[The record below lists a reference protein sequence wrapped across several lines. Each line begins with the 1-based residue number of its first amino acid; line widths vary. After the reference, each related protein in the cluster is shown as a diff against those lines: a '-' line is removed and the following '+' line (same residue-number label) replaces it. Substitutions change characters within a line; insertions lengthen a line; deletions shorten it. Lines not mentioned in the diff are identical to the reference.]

1 MKISEVDRTKLS
13 PMMAQYMEIK
23 DKYKEE
29 LVFYRLG
36 DFYEMFFDDALIA
49 SRELELTLTGRVA
62 GLEEK
67 VPMCG
72 VPHNNVKPYIE
83 KLVNKGYRVAICE
96 QLEDPRFTK
105 GMVKRGIV
113 DVISKGTIAD
123 NDLLNDL
130 DSSYIA
136 SILFF
141 SDIIVLTILDISTGY
156 LATLSIEN
164 DEEKINDALFYRD
177 VSYVVYIPKNYT
189 NDVLKGMNPTI
200 DIKSTNDYTSSLE
213 EMMLTDYLNLQN
225 TYLKLTTD
233 QAKLTNY
240 INDTLKDKSEVVL
253 TSKVDTKSLSKVSR
267 YFNFASYS
275 ILAVVIFI
283 ITLVLTSFKE
293 KTVNKRIVVSSMNYK
308 KHNGLI
314 LKSSLLYALIVWVL
328 FSLLAIILLGKSVL
342 NTRGLLLSLN
352 TLVFTLQALT
362 FALLIS
368 SLVNNKDA
376 IGGIVNVVALGGAFI
391 PSMYLPEKVVS
402 ISHIFPAYYYNN
414 SNDLV
419 TSLEVINL
427 TTLKPFITNIM
438 MMLVFMLV
446 FIVLNNFVIK
456 NKRKA

>member
-1 MKISEVDRTKLS
+1 MTVFKTFWKI
-13 PMMAQYMEIK
+13 
-23 DKYKEE
+23 
-29 LVFYRLG
+29 
-36 DFYEMFFDDALIA
+36 
-49 SRELELTLTGRVA
+49 
-62 GLEEK
+62 
-67 VPMCG
+67 
-72 VPHNNVKPYIE
+72 
-83 KLVNKGYRVAICE
+83 VNKY
-96 QLEDPRFTK
+96 
-105 GMVKRGIV
+105 
-113 DVISKGTIAD
+113 KGTIILYTVMLISFGGINLAS
-123 NDLLNDL
+123 NDTTTTFT
-130 DSSYIA
+130 
-136 SILFF
+136 SILPNIAIVNNDQK
-141 SDIIVLTILDISTGY
+141 SVLTNNLISY
-156 LATLSIEN
+156 LSENSKVVDIEN

-200 DIKSTNDYTSSLE
+200 NIKSTNDYTSSLE

-253 TSKVDTKSLSKVSR
+253 TSKFDTNTLSKVSR

-293 KTVNKRIVVSSMNYK
+293 KTVNKRIVVSSTNYK
-308 KHNGLI
+308 KHSGLI

-328 FSLLAIILLGKSVL
+328 FSLLAIILLGKSLL
-342 NTRGLLLSLN
+342 NIRGLLLSLN
-352 TLVFTLQALT
+352 TLIFTLQALT

-376 IGGIVNVVALGGAFI
+376 IGGVVNVVALGSAFLCGAFI

>member
-1 MKISEVDRTKLS
+1 MTVFKTFWKI
-13 PMMAQYMEIK
+13 
-23 DKYKEE
+23 
-29 LVFYRLG
+29 
-36 DFYEMFFDDALIA
+36 
-49 SRELELTLTGRVA
+49 
-62 GLEEK
+62 
-67 VPMCG
+67 
-72 VPHNNVKPYIE
+72 
-83 KLVNKGYRVAICE
+83 VNKY
-96 QLEDPRFTK
+96 
-105 GMVKRGIV
+105 
-113 DVISKGTIAD
+113 KGTIILYTVMLISFGGINLAS
-123 NDLLNDL
+123 NDTTTTFTSTLPNIAIVNNDQK
-130 DSSYIA
+130 S
-136 SILFF
+136 
-141 SDIIVLTILDISTGY
+141 VLTNNLISY
-156 LATLSIEN
+156 LSENSKVVDIEN

-200 DIKSTNDYTSSLE
+200 NIKSTNDYTSSLE

-328 FSLLAIILLGKSVL
+328 FSLLAIILLGKSLL
-342 NTRGLLLSLN
+342 NIRGLLLILN
-352 TLVFTLQALT
+352 TLIFTLQALT

-376 IGGIVNVVALGGAFI
+376 IGGIVNVVALGSAFLCGAFI

-427 TTLKPFITNIM
+427 TTLKPFITNIV

-456 NKRKA
+456 NRR

>member
-1 MKISEVDRTKLS
+1 MTVFKTFWKI
-13 PMMAQYMEIK
+13 
-23 DKYKEE
+23 
-29 LVFYRLG
+29 
-36 DFYEMFFDDALIA
+36 
-49 SRELELTLTGRVA
+49 
-62 GLEEK
+62 
-67 VPMCG
+67 
-72 VPHNNVKPYIE
+72 
-83 KLVNKGYRVAICE
+83 VNKY
-96 QLEDPRFTK
+96 
-105 GMVKRGIV
+105 
-113 DVISKGTIAD
+113 KGTIILYTVMLISFGGINLAS
-123 NDLLNDL
+123 NDTTTTFTSTLPNIAIVNNDQK
-130 DSSYIA
+130 S
-136 SILFF
+136 
-141 SDIIVLTILDISTGY
+141 VLTNNLINY
-156 LATLSIEN
+156 LSENSKVVDIEN

-233 QAKLTNY
+233 QTKLTNY
-240 INDTLKDKSEVVL
+240 INDTLKDKSKVVL

-308 KHNGLI
+308 KHSGLI

-328 FSLLAIILLGKSVL
+328 FSLLAIILLGKSLL
-342 NTRGLLLSLN
+342 NIRGLLLLLN
-352 TLVFTLQALT
+352 TLIFTLQALT

-376 IGGIVNVVALGGAFI
+376 IGGIVNVVALGSAFLCGAFI

-427 TTLKPFITNIM
+427 TTLKPFITNIV

>member
-1 MKISEVDRTKLS
+1 MTVFKTFWKI
-13 PMMAQYMEIK
+13 
-23 DKYKEE
+23 
-29 LVFYRLG
+29 
-36 DFYEMFFDDALIA
+36 
-49 SRELELTLTGRVA
+49 
-62 GLEEK
+62 
-67 VPMCG
+67 
-72 VPHNNVKPYIE
+72 
-83 KLVNKGYRVAICE
+83 VNKY
-96 QLEDPRFTK
+96 
-105 GMVKRGIV
+105 
-113 DVISKGTIAD
+113 KGTIILYTVMLISFGGINLAS
-123 NDLLNDL
+123 NDTTTTFTSTLPNIAIVNNDQK
-130 DSSYIA
+130 S
-136 SILFF
+136 
-141 SDIIVLTILDISTGY
+141 VLTNNLISY
-156 LATLSIEN
+156 LSENSKVVDIEN

-253 TSKVDTKSLSKVSR
+253 TSKVDTKSFSKVSR

-308 KHNGLI
+308 KHSGLI

-328 FSLLAIILLGKSVL
+328 FSLLAIILLGKSLL
-342 NTRGLLLSLN
+342 NIRGLLLSLN
-352 TLVFTLQALT
+352 TLIFTLQALT

-376 IGGIVNVVALGGAFI
+376 IGGIVNVVALGSAFLCGAFI

-427 TTLKPFITNIM
+427 TTLKPFITNMVI
-438 MMLVFMLV
+438 MLVFMLV

-456 NKRKA
+456 NRR

>member
-1 MKISEVDRTKLS
+1 MTVFKTFWKI
-13 PMMAQYMEIK
+13 
-23 DKYKEE
+23 
-29 LVFYRLG
+29 
-36 DFYEMFFDDALIA
+36 
-49 SRELELTLTGRVA
+49 
-62 GLEEK
+62 
-67 VPMCG
+67 
-72 VPHNNVKPYIE
+72 
-83 KLVNKGYRVAICE
+83 VNKY
-96 QLEDPRFTK
+96 
-105 GMVKRGIV
+105 
-113 DVISKGTIAD
+113 KGTIILYTVMLISFGGINLAS
-123 NDLLNDL
+123 NDTTTTFTSTLPNIAIVNNDQK
-130 DSSYIA
+130 S
-136 SILFF
+136 
-141 SDIIVLTILDISTGY
+141 VLTNNLISY
-156 LATLSIEN
+156 LSENSKVVDIEN

-233 QAKLTNY
+233 QTKLTNY

-308 KHNGLI
+308 KHSGLI
-314 LKSSLLYALIVWVL
+314 LKSSLLYALIVWAL

-376 IGGIVNVVALGGAFI
+376 IGGIVNVVALGSAFLCGAFI

-414 SNDLV
+414 SNNLV

>member
-1 MKISEVDRTKLS
+1 MTVFKTFWKI
-13 PMMAQYMEIK
+13 
-23 DKYKEE
+23 
-29 LVFYRLG
+29 
-36 DFYEMFFDDALIA
+36 
-49 SRELELTLTGRVA
+49 
-62 GLEEK
+62 
-67 VPMCG
+67 
-72 VPHNNVKPYIE
+72 
-83 KLVNKGYRVAICE
+83 VNKY
-96 QLEDPRFTK
+96 
-105 GMVKRGIV
+105 
-113 DVISKGTIAD
+113 KGTIILYTVMLISFGGINLAS
-123 NDLLNDL
+123 NDTTTTFTSTLPNIAIVNNDQK
-130 DSSYIA
+130 S
-136 SILFF
+136 
-141 SDIIVLTILDISTGY
+141 VLTNNLINY
-156 LATLSIEN
+156 LSENSKVVDIEN

-240 INDTLKDKSEVVL
+240 INDTLKYKSEVVL
-253 TSKVDTKSLSKVSR
+253 TSKVDTKSFSKVSR

-308 KHNGLI
+308 KHSGLI
-314 LKSSLLYALIVWVL
+314 LQSSLLYALIVWVL
-328 FSLLAIILLGKSVL
+328 FSLLAIILLGKSLL
-342 NTRGLLLSLN
+342 NIRGLLLSLN
-352 TLVFTLQALT
+352 TLIFTLQALT

-376 IGGIVNVVALGGAFI
+376 IGGIVNVVALGSAFLCGAFI

-427 TTLKPFITNIM
+427 TTLKPFIINIM
-438 MMLVFMLV
+438 IMLVFMLV

-456 NKRKA
+456 NRR

>member
-1 MKISEVDRTKLS
+1 MTVFKTFWKI
-13 PMMAQYMEIK
+13 
-23 DKYKEE
+23 
-29 LVFYRLG
+29 
-36 DFYEMFFDDALIA
+36 
-49 SRELELTLTGRVA
+49 
-62 GLEEK
+62 
-67 VPMCG
+67 
-72 VPHNNVKPYIE
+72 
-83 KLVNKGYRVAICE
+83 VNKY
-96 QLEDPRFTK
+96 
-105 GMVKRGIV
+105 
-113 DVISKGTIAD
+113 KGTIILYTVMLISFGGINLAS
-123 NDLLNDL
+123 NDTTTTFTSTLPNIAIVNNDQK
-130 DSSYIA
+130 S
-136 SILFF
+136 
-141 SDIIVLTILDISTGY
+141 VLTNNLISY
-156 LATLSIEN
+156 LSENSKVVDIEN

-253 TSKVDTKSLSKVSR
+253 TSKVDTKSFSKVSR

-328 FSLLAIILLGKSVL
+328 FSLLAIILLGKSLL
-342 NTRGLLLSLN
+342 NIRGLLLSLN
-352 TLVFTLQALT
+352 TLIFTLQALT

-376 IGGIVNVVALGGAFI
+376 IGGIVNVVALGSAFLCGAFI

-427 TTLKPFITNIM
+427 TTLKPFIINIM
-438 MMLVFMLV
+438 IMLVFMLV

-456 NKRKA
+456 NRR

>member
-1 MKISEVDRTKLS
+1 MTVFKTFWKI
-13 PMMAQYMEIK
+13 
-23 DKYKEE
+23 
-29 LVFYRLG
+29 
-36 DFYEMFFDDALIA
+36 
-49 SRELELTLTGRVA
+49 
-62 GLEEK
+62 
-67 VPMCG
+67 
-72 VPHNNVKPYIE
+72 
-83 KLVNKGYRVAICE
+83 VNKY
-96 QLEDPRFTK
+96 
-105 GMVKRGIV
+105 
-113 DVISKGTIAD
+113 KGTIILYTVMLISFGGINLAS
-123 NDLLNDL
+123 NDTTTTFTSTLPNIAIVNNDQK
-130 DSSYIA
+130 S
-136 SILFF
+136 
-141 SDIIVLTILDISTGY
+141 VLTNNLISY
-156 LATLSIEN
+156 LSENSKVVDIEN

-253 TSKVDTKSLSKVSR
+253 TSKVDTKSFSKVSR

-308 KHNGLI
+308 KHSGLI

-328 FSLLAIILLGKSVL
+328 FSLLAIILLGKSLL
-342 NTRGLLLSLN
+342 NIRGLLLSLN

-376 IGGIVNVVALGGAFI
+376 IGGIVNVVALGSAFLCGAFI

-456 NKRKA
+456 NRR

>member
-1 MKISEVDRTKLS
+1 MIVFKTILKILNKLKGLIILYTVMLISVTLVNQTSDNVDS
-13 PMMAQYMEIK
+13 F
-23 DKYKEE
+23 EE
-29 LVFYRLG
+29 
-36 DFYEMFFDDALIA
+36 
-49 SRELELTLTGRVA
+49 
-62 GLEEK
+62 
-67 VPMCG
+67 
-72 VPHNNVKPYIE
+72 VKPS
-83 KLVNKGYRVAICE
+83 V
-96 QLEDPRFTK
+96 
-105 GMVKRGIV
+105 
-113 DVISKGTIAD
+113 
-123 NDLLNDL
+123 
-130 DSSYIA
+130 
-136 SILFF
+136 
-141 SDIIVLTILDISTGY
+141 IIVNNDKSKNGVTNHFIKYLENHMEVKDIDTG
-156 LATLSIEN
+156 N
-164 DEEKINDALFYRD
+164 EEKIDDALFYRD

-240 INDTLKDKSEVVL
+240 INDTLKDKSKVVL
-253 TSKVDTKSLSKVSR
+253 TSKVDTKSLSTVSR

-308 KHNGLI
+308 KHSGLI

-328 FSLLAIILLGKSVL
+328 FSLLAIILLGKSLL
-342 NTRGLLLSLN
+342 NIRGLLLILN
-352 TLVFTLQALT
+352 TLIFTLQALT

-376 IGGIVNVVALGGAFI
+376 IGGIVNVVALGSAFLCGAFI

-414 SNDLV
+414 SNNLV

-456 NKRKA
+456 NKGKA

>member
-1 MKISEVDRTKLS
+1 MTVFKTFWKI
-13 PMMAQYMEIK
+13 
-23 DKYKEE
+23 
-29 LVFYRLG
+29 
-36 DFYEMFFDDALIA
+36 
-49 SRELELTLTGRVA
+49 
-62 GLEEK
+62 
-67 VPMCG
+67 
-72 VPHNNVKPYIE
+72 
-83 KLVNKGYRVAICE
+83 VNKY
-96 QLEDPRFTK
+96 
-105 GMVKRGIV
+105 
-113 DVISKGTIAD
+113 KGTIILYTVMLISFGGINLAS
-123 NDLLNDL
+123 NDTTTTFTSTLPNIAIVNNDQK
-130 DSSYIA
+130 S
-136 SILFF
+136 
-141 SDIIVLTILDISTGY
+141 VLTNNLISY
-156 LATLSIEN
+156 LSENSKVVDIEN

-253 TSKVDTKSLSKVSR
+253 TSKVDIKSLSKVSR

-308 KHNGLI
+308 KHSGLI
-314 LKSSLLYALIVWVL
+314 LKSSLLYALIVWAL

-352 TLVFTLQALT
+352 TLIFTLQALT

-376 IGGIVNVVALGGAFI
+376 IGGIVNVVALGSAFLCGAFI

-414 SNDLV
+414 SNNLV

>member
-1 MKISEVDRTKLS
+1 MTVFKTFWKI
-13 PMMAQYMEIK
+13 
-23 DKYKEE
+23 
-29 LVFYRLG
+29 
-36 DFYEMFFDDALIA
+36 
-49 SRELELTLTGRVA
+49 
-62 GLEEK
+62 
-67 VPMCG
+67 
-72 VPHNNVKPYIE
+72 
-83 KLVNKGYRVAICE
+83 VNKY
-96 QLEDPRFTK
+96 
-105 GMVKRGIV
+105 
-113 DVISKGTIAD
+113 KGTIILYTVMLISFGGINLAS
-123 NDLLNDL
+123 NDTTTTFTSTLPNIAIINNDQK
-130 DSSYIA
+130 S
-136 SILFF
+136 
-141 SDIIVLTILDISTGY
+141 VLTNNLISY
-156 LATLSIEN
+156 LSENSKVVDIEN

-253 TSKVDTKSLSKVSR
+253 TSKVDTKSFSKVSR

-342 NTRGLLLSLN
+342 NTRGLLILLN

-376 IGGIVNVVALGGAFI
+376 IGGIVNVVALGSAFLCGAFI

-427 TTLKPFITNIM
+427 TTLKPFIINIM

>member
-1 MKISEVDRTKLS
+1 MTVFKTFWKI
-13 PMMAQYMEIK
+13 
-23 DKYKEE
+23 
-29 LVFYRLG
+29 
-36 DFYEMFFDDALIA
+36 
-49 SRELELTLTGRVA
+49 
-62 GLEEK
+62 
-67 VPMCG
+67 
-72 VPHNNVKPYIE
+72 
-83 KLVNKGYRVAICE
+83 VNKY
-96 QLEDPRFTK
+96 
-105 GMVKRGIV
+105 
-113 DVISKGTIAD
+113 KGTIILYTVMLISFGGINLAS
-123 NDLLNDL
+123 NDTTTTFTSTLPNIAIVNNDQK
-130 DSSYIA
+130 S
-136 SILFF
+136 
-141 SDIIVLTILDISTGY
+141 VLTNNLISY
-156 LATLSIEN
+156 LSENSKVVDIEN

-200 DIKSTNDYTSSLE
+200 NIKSTNDYTSSLE

-253 TSKVDTKSLSKVSR
+253 TSKVDTKSFSKVSR

-314 LKSSLLYALIVWVL
+314 LKSSLLYALIVWAL

-352 TLVFTLQALT
+352 TLIFTLQALT

-376 IGGIVNVVALGGAFI
+376 IGGIVNVVALGSAFLCGAFI

>member
-1 MKISEVDRTKLS
+1 MTVFKTFWKI
-13 PMMAQYMEIK
+13 
-23 DKYKEE
+23 
-29 LVFYRLG
+29 
-36 DFYEMFFDDALIA
+36 
-49 SRELELTLTGRVA
+49 
-62 GLEEK
+62 
-67 VPMCG
+67 
-72 VPHNNVKPYIE
+72 
-83 KLVNKGYRVAICE
+83 VNKY
-96 QLEDPRFTK
+96 
-105 GMVKRGIV
+105 
-113 DVISKGTIAD
+113 KGTIILYTVMLISFGGINLAS
-123 NDLLNDL
+123 NDTTTTFTSTLPNIAIVNNDQK
-130 DSSYIA
+130 S
-136 SILFF
+136 
-141 SDIIVLTILDISTGY
+141 VLTNNLISY
-156 LATLSIEN
+156 LSENSKVVDIEN

-200 DIKSTNDYTSSLE
+200 NIKSTNDYTSSLE

-283 ITLVLTSFKE
+283 ITLVLTSFKD
-293 KTVNKRIVVSSMNYK
+293 KTVNKRIVVSSINYK

-314 LKSSLLYALIVWVL
+314 LKSSLLYALIVWAL

-376 IGGIVNVVALGGAFI
+376 IGGIVNVVALGSAFLCGAFI
-391 PSMYLPEKVVS
+391 PSIYLPEKVVS

-446 FIVLNNFVIK
+446 FILLNNFVIK

>member
-1 MKISEVDRTKLS
+1 MTVFKTFWKI
-13 PMMAQYMEIK
+13 
-23 DKYKEE
+23 
-29 LVFYRLG
+29 
-36 DFYEMFFDDALIA
+36 
-49 SRELELTLTGRVA
+49 
-62 GLEEK
+62 
-67 VPMCG
+67 
-72 VPHNNVKPYIE
+72 
-83 KLVNKGYRVAICE
+83 VNKY
-96 QLEDPRFTK
+96 
-105 GMVKRGIV
+105 
-113 DVISKGTIAD
+113 KGTIILYTVMLISFGGINLAS
-123 NDLLNDL
+123 NDTTTTFTSTLPNIAIVNNDQK
-130 DSSYIA
+130 S
-136 SILFF
+136 
-141 SDIIVLTILDISTGY
+141 VLTNNLISY
-156 LATLSIEN
+156 LSENSKVVDIEN

-233 QAKLTNY
+233 QTKLTNY
-240 INDTLKDKSEVVL
+240 INDTLKDKSKVVL

-283 ITLVLTSFKE
+283 ITLVLTSFKD

-314 LKSSLLYALIVWVL
+314 LKSSLLYALIVWAL

-376 IGGIVNVVALGGAFI
+376 IGGIVNVVALGSAFLCGAFI
-391 PSMYLPEKVVS
+391 PSIYLPEKVVS

>member
-1 MKISEVDRTKLS
+1 MTVFKTFWKI
-13 PMMAQYMEIK
+13 
-23 DKYKEE
+23 
-29 LVFYRLG
+29 
-36 DFYEMFFDDALIA
+36 
-49 SRELELTLTGRVA
+49 
-62 GLEEK
+62 
-67 VPMCG
+67 
-72 VPHNNVKPYIE
+72 
-83 KLVNKGYRVAICE
+83 VNKY
-96 QLEDPRFTK
+96 
-105 GMVKRGIV
+105 
-113 DVISKGTIAD
+113 KGTIILYTVMLISFGGINLAS
-123 NDLLNDL
+123 NDTTTTFTSTLPNIAIVNNDQK
-130 DSSYIA
+130 S
-136 SILFF
+136 
-141 SDIIVLTILDISTGY
+141 VLTNNLISY
-156 LATLSIEN
+156 LSENSKVVDIEN

-200 DIKSTNDYTSSLE
+200 NIKSTNDYTSSLE

-308 KHNGLI
+308 KHSGLI

-328 FSLLAIILLGKSVL
+328 FSLLAIILLGKSLL
-342 NTRGLLLSLN
+342 NIRGLLLLLN
-352 TLVFTLQALT
+352 TLIFTLQALT

-376 IGGIVNVVALGGAFI
+376 IGGIVNVVALGSAFLCGAFI

-414 SNDLV
+414 SNNLV

>member
-1 MKISEVDRTKLS
+1 MTVFKTFWKI
-13 PMMAQYMEIK
+13 
-23 DKYKEE
+23 
-29 LVFYRLG
+29 
-36 DFYEMFFDDALIA
+36 
-49 SRELELTLTGRVA
+49 
-62 GLEEK
+62 
-67 VPMCG
+67 
-72 VPHNNVKPYIE
+72 
-83 KLVNKGYRVAICE
+83 VNKY
-96 QLEDPRFTK
+96 
-105 GMVKRGIV
+105 
-113 DVISKGTIAD
+113 KGTIILYTVMLISFGGINLAS
-123 NDLLNDL
+123 NDTTTTFTSTLPNIAIVNNDQK
-130 DSSYIA
+130 S
-136 SILFF
+136 
-141 SDIIVLTILDISTGY
+141 VLTNNLISY
-156 LATLSIEN
+156 LSENSKVVDIEN

-233 QAKLTNY
+233 QTKLTNY

-253 TSKVDTKSLSKVSR
+253 TSKFDTNTLSKVSR

-308 KHNGLI
+308 KHSGLI
-314 LKSSLLYALIVWVL
+314 LKSSLLYALIVWAL

-342 NTRGLLLSLN
+342 NTRGLLLILN

-376 IGGIVNVVALGGAFI
+376 IGGIVNVVALGSAFLCGAFI

>member
-1 MKISEVDRTKLS
+1 MTVFKTFWKI
-13 PMMAQYMEIK
+13 
-23 DKYKEE
+23 
-29 LVFYRLG
+29 
-36 DFYEMFFDDALIA
+36 
-49 SRELELTLTGRVA
+49 
-62 GLEEK
+62 
-67 VPMCG
+67 
-72 VPHNNVKPYIE
+72 
-83 KLVNKGYRVAICE
+83 VNKY
-96 QLEDPRFTK
+96 
-105 GMVKRGIV
+105 
-113 DVISKGTIAD
+113 KGTIILYTVMLISFGGINLAS
-123 NDLLNDL
+123 NDTTTTFTSTLPNIAIVNNDQK
-130 DSSYIA
+130 S
-136 SILFF
+136 
-141 SDIIVLTILDISTGY
+141 VLTNNLINY
-156 LATLSIEN
+156 LSENSKVVDIEN

-308 KHNGLI
+308 KHSGLI

-328 FSLLAIILLGKSVL
+328 FSLLAIILLGKSLL
-342 NTRGLLLSLN
+342 NIRGLLLILN

-376 IGGIVNVVALGGAFI
+376 IGGIVNVVALGSAFLCGAFI

-427 TTLKPFITNIM
+427 TTLKPFIINIM
-438 MMLVFMLV
+438 IMLVFILV

-456 NKRKA
+456 NRR

>member
-1 MKISEVDRTKLS
+1 MTVFKTFWKI
-13 PMMAQYMEIK
+13 
-23 DKYKEE
+23 
-29 LVFYRLG
+29 
-36 DFYEMFFDDALIA
+36 
-49 SRELELTLTGRVA
+49 
-62 GLEEK
+62 
-67 VPMCG
+67 
-72 VPHNNVKPYIE
+72 
-83 KLVNKGYRVAICE
+83 VNKY
-96 QLEDPRFTK
+96 
-105 GMVKRGIV
+105 
-113 DVISKGTIAD
+113 KGTIILYTVMLISFGGINLVS
-123 NDLLNDL
+123 NDTTTTFTSTLPNIAIVNNDQK
-130 DSSYIA
+130 S
-136 SILFF
+136 
-141 SDIIVLTILDISTGY
+141 VLTNNLISY
-156 LATLSIEN
+156 LSENSRVVDIEN

-233 QAKLTNY
+233 QTKLTNY
-240 INDTLKDKSEVVL
+240 INDTLKDKSKVVL

-308 KHNGLI
+308 KHSGLI
-314 LKSSLLYALIVWVL
+314 LKSSLLYALIVWAL

-342 NTRGLLLSLN
+342 NTRGLLLILN

-376 IGGIVNVVALGGAFI
+376 IGGIVNVVALGSAFLCGAFI

-456 NKRKA
+456 NRR

>member
-1 MKISEVDRTKLS
+1 MTVFKTFWKI
-13 PMMAQYMEIK
+13 
-23 DKYKEE
+23 
-29 LVFYRLG
+29 
-36 DFYEMFFDDALIA
+36 
-49 SRELELTLTGRVA
+49 
-62 GLEEK
+62 
-67 VPMCG
+67 
-72 VPHNNVKPYIE
+72 
-83 KLVNKGYRVAICE
+83 VNKY
-96 QLEDPRFTK
+96 
-105 GMVKRGIV
+105 
-113 DVISKGTIAD
+113 KGTIILYTVMLISFGGINLTS
-123 NDLLNDL
+123 NDTTTTFTSTLPNIAIVNNDQK
-130 DSSYIA
+130 S
-136 SILFF
+136 
-141 SDIIVLTILDISTGY
+141 VLTNNLISY
-156 LATLSIEN
+156 LSENSKVVDIEN

-200 DIKSTNDYTSSLE
+200 NIKSTNDYTSSLE

-253 TSKVDTKSLSKVSR
+253 TSKVDTKSFSKVSR

-328 FSLLAIILLGKSVL
+328 FSLLAIILLGKSLL
-342 NTRGLLLSLN
+342 NIRGLLLLLN

-376 IGGIVNVVALGGAFI
+376 IGGIVNVVALGSAFLCGAFI

-456 NKRKA
+456 NRR

>member
-1 MKISEVDRTKLS
+1 MTVFKTFWKI
-13 PMMAQYMEIK
+13 
-23 DKYKEE
+23 
-29 LVFYRLG
+29 
-36 DFYEMFFDDALIA
+36 
-49 SRELELTLTGRVA
+49 
-62 GLEEK
+62 
-67 VPMCG
+67 
-72 VPHNNVKPYIE
+72 
-83 KLVNKGYRVAICE
+83 VNKY
-96 QLEDPRFTK
+96 
-105 GMVKRGIV
+105 
-113 DVISKGTIAD
+113 KGTIILYTVMLISFGGINLTS
-123 NDLLNDL
+123 NDTTTTFTSTLPNIAIVNNDQK
-130 DSSYIA
+130 S
-136 SILFF
+136 
-141 SDIIVLTILDISTGY
+141 VLTNNLISY
-156 LATLSIEN
+156 LSENSKVVDIEN

-200 DIKSTNDYTSSLE
+200 NIKSTNDYTSSLE

-253 TSKVDTKSLSKVSR
+253 TSKVDTKSFSKVSR

-342 NTRGLLLSLN
+342 NIRGLLLLLN
-352 TLVFTLQALT
+352 TLIFTLQALT

-376 IGGIVNVVALGGAFI
+376 IGGIVNVVALGSAFLCGAFI

>member
-1 MKISEVDRTKLS
+1 MTVFKTFWKI
-13 PMMAQYMEIK
+13 
-23 DKYKEE
+23 
-29 LVFYRLG
+29 
-36 DFYEMFFDDALIA
+36 
-49 SRELELTLTGRVA
+49 
-62 GLEEK
+62 
-67 VPMCG
+67 
-72 VPHNNVKPYIE
+72 
-83 KLVNKGYRVAICE
+83 VNKY
-96 QLEDPRFTK
+96 
-105 GMVKRGIV
+105 
-113 DVISKGTIAD
+113 KGTIILYTVMLISFGGINLAS
-123 NDLLNDL
+123 NDTTTTFTSTLPNIAIVNNDQK
-130 DSSYIA
+130 S
-136 SILFF
+136 
-141 SDIIVLTILDISTGY
+141 VLTNNLISY
-156 LATLSIEN
+156 LSENSKVVDIEN

-200 DIKSTNDYTSSLE
+200 NIKSTNDYTSSLE

-253 TSKVDTKSLSKVSR
+253 TSKVDTKSFSKVSR

-328 FSLLAIILLGKSVL
+328 FSLLAIILLGKSLL
-342 NTRGLLLSLN
+342 NIRGLLLSLN
-352 TLVFTLQALT
+352 TLIFTLQALT

-376 IGGIVNVVALGGAFI
+376 IGGIVNVVALVSAFLCGAFI

>member
-1 MKISEVDRTKLS
+1 MTVFKTFWKI
-13 PMMAQYMEIK
+13 
-23 DKYKEE
+23 
-29 LVFYRLG
+29 
-36 DFYEMFFDDALIA
+36 
-49 SRELELTLTGRVA
+49 
-62 GLEEK
+62 
-67 VPMCG
+67 
-72 VPHNNVKPYIE
+72 
-83 KLVNKGYRVAICE
+83 VNKY
-96 QLEDPRFTK
+96 
-105 GMVKRGIV
+105 
-113 DVISKGTIAD
+113 KGTIILYTVMLISFGGINLAS
-123 NDLLNDL
+123 NDTTTTFTSTLPNIAIVNNDQK
-130 DSSYIA
+130 S
-136 SILFF
+136 
-141 SDIIVLTILDISTGY
+141 VLTNNLISY
-156 LATLSIEN
+156 LSENSRVVDIEN

-253 TSKVDTKSLSKVSR
+253 TSKVDTKSLSTVSR

-308 KHNGLI
+308 KHSGLI
-314 LKSSLLYALIVWVL
+314 LKSSLLYALIVWAL

-342 NTRGLLLSLN
+342 NTRGLLLILN

-376 IGGIVNVVALGGAFI
+376 IGGIVNVVALGSAFLCGAFI

>member
-1 MKISEVDRTKLS
+1 MTVFKTFWKI
-13 PMMAQYMEIK
+13 
-23 DKYKEE
+23 
-29 LVFYRLG
+29 
-36 DFYEMFFDDALIA
+36 
-49 SRELELTLTGRVA
+49 
-62 GLEEK
+62 
-67 VPMCG
+67 
-72 VPHNNVKPYIE
+72 
-83 KLVNKGYRVAICE
+83 VNKY
-96 QLEDPRFTK
+96 
-105 GMVKRGIV
+105 
-113 DVISKGTIAD
+113 KGTIILYTVMLISFGGINLAS
-123 NDLLNDL
+123 NDTTTTFTSTLPNIAIVNNDQK
-130 DSSYIA
+130 S
-136 SILFF
+136 
-141 SDIIVLTILDISTGY
+141 VLTNNLISY
-156 LATLSIEN
+156 LSENSKVVDIEN

-200 DIKSTNDYTSSLE
+200 NIKSTNDYTSSLE

-253 TSKVDTKSLSKVSR
+253 TSKVDTKSFSKVSR

-308 KHNGLI
+308 KHSGLI
-314 LKSSLLYALIVWVL
+314 LKSSLLYALIVWAL

-342 NTRGLLLSLN
+342 NTRGLLLILN

-376 IGGIVNVVALGGAFI
+376 IGGIVNVVALGSAFLCGAFI

-414 SNDLV
+414 SNNLV

-456 NKRKA
+456 NKGKA

>member
-1 MKISEVDRTKLS
+1 MTVFKTFWKI
-13 PMMAQYMEIK
+13 
-23 DKYKEE
+23 
-29 LVFYRLG
+29 
-36 DFYEMFFDDALIA
+36 
-49 SRELELTLTGRVA
+49 
-62 GLEEK
+62 
-67 VPMCG
+67 
-72 VPHNNVKPYIE
+72 
-83 KLVNKGYRVAICE
+83 VNKY
-96 QLEDPRFTK
+96 
-105 GMVKRGIV
+105 
-113 DVISKGTIAD
+113 KGTIILYTVMLISFGGINLAS
-123 NDLLNDL
+123 NDTTTTFTSTLPNIAIVNNDQK
-130 DSSYIA
+130 S
-136 SILFF
+136 
-141 SDIIVLTILDISTGY
+141 VLTNNLINY
-156 LATLSIEN
+156 LSENSKVVDIEN

-233 QAKLTNY
+233 QTKLTNY
-240 INDTLKDKSEVVL
+240 INDTLKDKSKVVL

-308 KHNGLI
+308 KHSGLI

-328 FSLLAIILLGKSVL
+328 FSLLAIILLGKSLL
-342 NTRGLLLSLN
+342 NIRGLLLLLN
-352 TLVFTLQALT
+352 TLIFTLQALT

-376 IGGIVNVVALGGAFI
+376 IGGIVNVVALGSSFLCGAFI

>member
-1 MKISEVDRTKLS
+1 MTVFKTFWKI
-13 PMMAQYMEIK
+13 
-23 DKYKEE
+23 
-29 LVFYRLG
+29 
-36 DFYEMFFDDALIA
+36 
-49 SRELELTLTGRVA
+49 
-62 GLEEK
+62 
-67 VPMCG
+67 
-72 VPHNNVKPYIE
+72 
-83 KLVNKGYRVAICE
+83 VNKY
-96 QLEDPRFTK
+96 
-105 GMVKRGIV
+105 
-113 DVISKGTIAD
+113 KGTIILYTVMLISFGGINLAS
-123 NDLLNDL
+123 NDTTTTFTSTLPNIAIVNNDQK
-130 DSSYIA
+130 S
-136 SILFF
+136 
-141 SDIIVLTILDISTGY
+141 VLTNNLISY
-156 LATLSIEN
+156 LSENSKVVDIEN

-308 KHNGLI
+308 KHSGLI

-328 FSLLAIILLGKSVL
+328 FSLLAIILLGKSLL
-342 NTRGLLLSLN
+342 NIRGLLLLLN
-352 TLVFTLQALT
+352 TLIFTLQALT

-376 IGGIVNVVALGGAFI
+376 IGGIVNVVALGSAFLCGAFI

-419 TSLEVINL
+419 TSLEVIDL

-438 MMLVFMLV
+438 IMLVFMLV

-456 NKRKA
+456 NRR

>member
-1 MKISEVDRTKLS
+1 MTVFKTFWKI
-13 PMMAQYMEIK
+13 
-23 DKYKEE
+23 
-29 LVFYRLG
+29 
-36 DFYEMFFDDALIA
+36 
-49 SRELELTLTGRVA
+49 
-62 GLEEK
+62 
-67 VPMCG
+67 
-72 VPHNNVKPYIE
+72 
-83 KLVNKGYRVAICE
+83 VNKY
-96 QLEDPRFTK
+96 
-105 GMVKRGIV
+105 
-113 DVISKGTIAD
+113 KGTIILYTVMLISFGGINLTS
-123 NDLLNDL
+123 NDTTTTFTSTLPNIAIVNNDQK
-130 DSSYIA
+130 S
-136 SILFF
+136 
-141 SDIIVLTILDISTGY
+141 VLTNNLISY
-156 LATLSIEN
+156 LSENSKVVDIEN

-233 QAKLTNY
+233 QTKLTNY

-342 NTRGLLLSLN
+342 NIRGLLLILN
-352 TLVFTLQALT
+352 TLIFTLQALT

-376 IGGIVNVVALGGAFI
+376 IGGIVNVVALGSAFLCGAFI
-391 PSMYLPEKVVS
+391 PSIYLPEKVVS

-427 TTLKPFITNIM
+427 TTLKPFITNIV

-446 FIVLNNFVIK
+446 FIVLNNFIIK

>member
-1 MKISEVDRTKLS
+1 MTVFKTFWKI
-13 PMMAQYMEIK
+13 
-23 DKYKEE
+23 
-29 LVFYRLG
+29 
-36 DFYEMFFDDALIA
+36 
-49 SRELELTLTGRVA
+49 
-62 GLEEK
+62 
-67 VPMCG
+67 
-72 VPHNNVKPYIE
+72 
-83 KLVNKGYRVAICE
+83 VNKY
-96 QLEDPRFTK
+96 
-105 GMVKRGIV
+105 
-113 DVISKGTIAD
+113 KGTIILYTVMLISFGGINLAS
-123 NDLLNDL
+123 NDTTTTFTSTLPNIAIVNNDQK
-130 DSSYIA
+130 S
-136 SILFF
+136 
-141 SDIIVLTILDISTGY
+141 VLTNNLISY
-156 LATLSIEN
+156 LSENSKVVDIEN

-233 QAKLTNY
+233 QTKLTNY
-240 INDTLKDKSEVVL
+240 INDTLKDKSKVVL

-283 ITLVLTSFKE
+283 ITLVLTSFKD

-314 LKSSLLYALIVWVL
+314 LKSSLLYALIVWAL
-328 FSLLAIILLGKSVL
+328 FSLLAIILLGKSLL
-342 NTRGLLLSLN
+342 NIRGLLLSLN
-352 TLVFTLQALT
+352 TLIFTLQALT

-376 IGGIVNVVALGGAFI
+376 IGGIVNVVALGSAFLCGAFI

>member
-1 MKISEVDRTKLS
+1 MTVFKTFWKI
-13 PMMAQYMEIK
+13 
-23 DKYKEE
+23 
-29 LVFYRLG
+29 
-36 DFYEMFFDDALIA
+36 
-49 SRELELTLTGRVA
+49 
-62 GLEEK
+62 
-67 VPMCG
+67 
-72 VPHNNVKPYIE
+72 
-83 KLVNKGYRVAICE
+83 VNKY
-96 QLEDPRFTK
+96 
-105 GMVKRGIV
+105 
-113 DVISKGTIAD
+113 KGTIILYTVMLISFGGINLAS
-123 NDLLNDL
+123 NDTTTTFTSTLPNIAIVNNDQK
-130 DSSYIA
+130 S
-136 SILFF
+136 
-141 SDIIVLTILDISTGY
+141 VLTNNLISY
-156 LATLSIEN
+156 LSENSRVVDIEN

-253 TSKVDTKSLSKVSR
+253 TSKFDTNTLSKVSR

-293 KTVNKRIVVSSMNYK
+293 KTVNKRIVVSSTNYK
-308 KHNGLI
+308 KHSGLI

-328 FSLLAIILLGKSVL
+328 FSLLAIILLGKSLL
-342 NTRGLLLSLN
+342 NIRGLLLSLN
-352 TLVFTLQALT
+352 TLIFTLQALT

-376 IGGIVNVVALGGAFI
+376 IGGVVNVVALGSAFLCGAFI

>member
-1 MKISEVDRTKLS
+1 MTVFKTFWKI
-13 PMMAQYMEIK
+13 
-23 DKYKEE
+23 
-29 LVFYRLG
+29 
-36 DFYEMFFDDALIA
+36 
-49 SRELELTLTGRVA
+49 
-62 GLEEK
+62 
-67 VPMCG
+67 
-72 VPHNNVKPYIE
+72 
-83 KLVNKGYRVAICE
+83 VNKY
-96 QLEDPRFTK
+96 
-105 GMVKRGIV
+105 
-113 DVISKGTIAD
+113 KGTIILYTVMLISFGGINLAS
-123 NDLLNDL
+123 NDTTTTFTSTLPNIAIVNNDQK
-130 DSSYIA
+130 S
-136 SILFF
+136 
-141 SDIIVLTILDISTGY
+141 VLTNNLISY
-156 LATLSIEN
+156 LSENSKVVDIEN

-200 DIKSTNDYTSSLE
+200 NIKSTNDYTSSLE

-308 KHNGLI
+308 KHSGLI
-314 LKSSLLYALIVWVL
+314 LKSSLLYALIVWAL
-328 FSLLAIILLGKSVL
+328 FSLLAIILLGKSLL
-342 NTRGLLLSLN
+342 NIRGLLLILN

-376 IGGIVNVVALGGAFI
+376 IGGIVNVVALGSAFLCGAFI

-414 SNDLV
+414 SNNLV

>member
-1 MKISEVDRTKLS
+1 MTVFKTFWKI
-13 PMMAQYMEIK
+13 
-23 DKYKEE
+23 
-29 LVFYRLG
+29 
-36 DFYEMFFDDALIA
+36 
-49 SRELELTLTGRVA
+49 
-62 GLEEK
+62 
-67 VPMCG
+67 
-72 VPHNNVKPYIE
+72 
-83 KLVNKGYRVAICE
+83 VNKY
-96 QLEDPRFTK
+96 
-105 GMVKRGIV
+105 
-113 DVISKGTIAD
+113 KGTIILYTVMLISFGGINLAS
-123 NDLLNDL
+123 NDTTTTFTSTLPNIAIVNNDQK
-130 DSSYIA
+130 S
-136 SILFF
+136 
-141 SDIIVLTILDISTGY
+141 VLTNNLISY
-156 LATLSIEN
+156 LSENSKVVDIEN

-200 DIKSTNDYTSSLE
+200 NIKSTNDYTSSLE

-253 TSKVDTKSLSKVSR
+253 TSKVDTKSFSKVSR

-308 KHNGLI
+308 KHSGLI
-314 LKSSLLYALIVWVL
+314 LKSSLLYALIVWAL

-342 NTRGLLLSLN
+342 NTRGLLLILN

-376 IGGIVNVVALGGAFI
+376 IGGIVNVVALGSAFLCGAFI

-414 SNDLV
+414 SNNLV

>member
-1 MKISEVDRTKLS
+1 MTVFKTFWKI
-13 PMMAQYMEIK
+13 
-23 DKYKEE
+23 
-29 LVFYRLG
+29 
-36 DFYEMFFDDALIA
+36 
-49 SRELELTLTGRVA
+49 
-62 GLEEK
+62 
-67 VPMCG
+67 
-72 VPHNNVKPYIE
+72 
-83 KLVNKGYRVAICE
+83 VNKY
-96 QLEDPRFTK
+96 
-105 GMVKRGIV
+105 
-113 DVISKGTIAD
+113 KGTIILYTVMLISFGGINLVS
-123 NDLLNDL
+123 NDTTTTFTSTLPNIAIVNNDQK
-130 DSSYIA
+130 S
-136 SILFF
+136 
-141 SDIIVLTILDISTGY
+141 VLTNNLINY
-156 LATLSIEN
+156 LSENSKVVDIEN

-233 QAKLTNY
+233 QTKLTNY
-240 INDTLKDKSEVVL
+240 INDTLKDKSKVVL

-308 KHNGLI
+308 KHSGLI

-328 FSLLAIILLGKSVL
+328 FSLLAIILLGKSLL
-342 NTRGLLLSLN
+342 NIRGLLLLLN
-352 TLVFTLQALT
+352 TLIFTLQALT

-376 IGGIVNVVALGGAFI
+376 IGGIVNVVALGSAFLCGAFI

>member
-1 MKISEVDRTKLS
+1 MTVFKTFWKI
-13 PMMAQYMEIK
+13 
-23 DKYKEE
+23 
-29 LVFYRLG
+29 
-36 DFYEMFFDDALIA
+36 
-49 SRELELTLTGRVA
+49 
-62 GLEEK
+62 
-67 VPMCG
+67 
-72 VPHNNVKPYIE
+72 
-83 KLVNKGYRVAICE
+83 VNKY
-96 QLEDPRFTK
+96 
-105 GMVKRGIV
+105 
-113 DVISKGTIAD
+113 KGTIILYTVMLISFGGINLAS
-123 NDLLNDL
+123 NDTTTTFTSTLPNIAIINNDE
-130 DSSYIA
+130 ST
-136 SILFF
+136 
-141 SDIIVLTILDISTGY
+141 IITNNLINY
-156 LATLSIEN
+156 LSENSRVVDIEN

-240 INDTLKDKSEVVL
+240 INDTLKDKSKVVL
-253 TSKVDTKSLSKVSR
+253 TSKVDTKSLSTVSR

-308 KHNGLI
+308 KHSGLI

-328 FSLLAIILLGKSVL
+328 FSLLAIILLGKSLL
-342 NTRGLLLSLN
+342 NIRGLLLILN
-352 TLVFTLQALT
+352 TLIFTLQALT

-376 IGGIVNVVALGGAFI
+376 IGGIVNVVALGSAFLCGAFI

-414 SNDLV
+414 SNNLV

-456 NKRKA
+456 NKGKA

>member
-1 MKISEVDRTKLS
+1 MTVFKTFWKI
-13 PMMAQYMEIK
+13 
-23 DKYKEE
+23 
-29 LVFYRLG
+29 
-36 DFYEMFFDDALIA
+36 
-49 SRELELTLTGRVA
+49 
-62 GLEEK
+62 
-67 VPMCG
+67 
-72 VPHNNVKPYIE
+72 
-83 KLVNKGYRVAICE
+83 VNKY
-96 QLEDPRFTK
+96 
-105 GMVKRGIV
+105 
-113 DVISKGTIAD
+113 KGTIILYTVMLISFGGINLAS
-123 NDLLNDL
+123 NDTTTTFTSTLPNIAIVNNDQK
-130 DSSYIA
+130 S
-136 SILFF
+136 
-141 SDIIVLTILDISTGY
+141 VLTNNLISY
-156 LATLSIEN
+156 LSENSKVVDIEN

-240 INDTLKDKSEVVL
+240 INETLKDKSEVVL

-308 KHNGLI
+308 KHSGLI

-328 FSLLAIILLGKSVL
+328 FSLLAIILLGKSLL
-342 NTRGLLLSLN
+342 NIRGLLLILN
-352 TLVFTLQALT
+352 TLIFTLQALT

-376 IGGIVNVVALGGAFI
+376 IGGIVNVVALGSAFLCGAFI

>member
-1 MKISEVDRTKLS
+1 MTVFKTFWKI
-13 PMMAQYMEIK
+13 
-23 DKYKEE
+23 
-29 LVFYRLG
+29 
-36 DFYEMFFDDALIA
+36 
-49 SRELELTLTGRVA
+49 
-62 GLEEK
+62 
-67 VPMCG
+67 
-72 VPHNNVKPYIE
+72 
-83 KLVNKGYRVAICE
+83 VNKY
-96 QLEDPRFTK
+96 
-105 GMVKRGIV
+105 
-113 DVISKGTIAD
+113 KGTIILYTVMLISFGGINLAS
-123 NDLLNDL
+123 NDTTTTFTSTLPNIAIVNNDQK
-130 DSSYIA
+130 S
-136 SILFF
+136 
-141 SDIIVLTILDISTGY
+141 VLTNNLISY
-156 LATLSIEN
+156 LSENSKVVDIEN

-253 TSKVDTKSLSKVSR
+253 TSKVDTKSFSKVSR

-328 FSLLAIILLGKSVL
+328 FSLLAIILLGKSLL
-342 NTRGLLLSLN
+342 NIRGLLLSLN
-352 TLVFTLQALT
+352 TLIFTLQALT

-376 IGGIVNVVALGGAFI
+376 IGGIVNVVALGSAFLCGAFI
-391 PSMYLPEKVVS
+391 PSIYLPEKVVS

-446 FIVLNNFVIK
+446 FILLNNFVIK

>member
-1 MKISEVDRTKLS
+1 MTVFKTFWKI
-13 PMMAQYMEIK
+13 
-23 DKYKEE
+23 
-29 LVFYRLG
+29 
-36 DFYEMFFDDALIA
+36 
-49 SRELELTLTGRVA
+49 
-62 GLEEK
+62 
-67 VPMCG
+67 
-72 VPHNNVKPYIE
+72 
-83 KLVNKGYRVAICE
+83 VNKY
-96 QLEDPRFTK
+96 
-105 GMVKRGIV
+105 
-113 DVISKGTIAD
+113 KGTIILYTVMLISFGGINLAS
-123 NDLLNDL
+123 NDTTTTFTSTLPNIAIVNNDQK
-130 DSSYIA
+130 S
-136 SILFF
+136 
-141 SDIIVLTILDISTGY
+141 VLTNNLISY
-156 LATLSIEN
+156 LSENSKVVDIEN

-200 DIKSTNDYTSSLE
+200 NIKSTNDYTSSLE

-253 TSKVDTKSLSKVSR
+253 TSKFDTNTLSKVSR

-293 KTVNKRIVVSSMNYK
+293 KTVNKRIVVSSTNYK
-308 KHNGLI
+308 KHSGLI

-328 FSLLAIILLGKSVL
+328 FSLLAIILLGKSLL
-342 NTRGLLLSLN
+342 NIRGLLLSLN
-352 TLVFTLQALT
+352 TLIFTLQALT

-376 IGGIVNVVALGGAFI
+376 IGGVVNVVALGSAFLCGAFI

>member
-1 MKISEVDRTKLS
+1 MTVFKTFWKI
-13 PMMAQYMEIK
+13 
-23 DKYKEE
+23 
-29 LVFYRLG
+29 
-36 DFYEMFFDDALIA
+36 
-49 SRELELTLTGRVA
+49 
-62 GLEEK
+62 
-67 VPMCG
+67 
-72 VPHNNVKPYIE
+72 
-83 KLVNKGYRVAICE
+83 VNKY
-96 QLEDPRFTK
+96 
-105 GMVKRGIV
+105 
-113 DVISKGTIAD
+113 KGTIILYTVMLISFGGINLAS
-123 NDLLNDL
+123 NDTTTTFTSTLPNIAIVNNDQK
-130 DSSYIA
+130 S
-136 SILFF
+136 
-141 SDIIVLTILDISTGY
+141 VLTNNLISY
-156 LATLSIEN
+156 LSENSKVVDIEN

-233 QAKLTNY
+233 QTKLTNY
-240 INDTLKDKSEVVL
+240 INDTLKDKSKVVL

-308 KHNGLI
+308 KHSGLI

-328 FSLLAIILLGKSVL
+328 FSLLAIILLGKSLL
-342 NTRGLLLSLN
+342 NIRGLLLLLN
-352 TLVFTLQALT
+352 TLIFTLQALT

-376 IGGIVNVVALGGAFI
+376 IGGIVNVVALGSAFLCGAFI